1 MLHECNRYCLKST
14 KAGAPRTC
22 RSHYGTKSEFGK
34 LDTPGMDLIEKAQI
48 QINRKGISHFRM
60 RRTHSVHLVQHSK
73 SLLKAWRAN
82 CDIKLHL
89 YYSNPSHP
97 DIHEIEDVCKY
108 VVAYTGKRH
117 NTTQEEK
124 EAIQNIIMGKV
135 CNCGIFSK
143 MGNFP
148 KRLRLNMMIF
158 I

>member
-1 MLHECNRYCLKST
+1 MLHECSRYCLKST
-14 KAGAPRTC
+14 KARTPITC

-34 LDTPGMDLIEKAQI
+34 LDTPGMDLIEKVQI
-48 QINRKGISHFRM
+48 QIDRKGSNFRM

-82 CDIKLHL
+82 CDIKLLL

-97 DIHEIEDVCKY
+97 DIREIEDVCKY

-124 EAIQNIIMGKV
+124 EVIQNIIMG
-135 CNCGIFSK
+135 
-143 MGNFP
+143 
-148 KRLRLNMMIF
+148 
-158 I
+158 